1 MAESK
6 ASVNVS
12 KNSLE
17 QVRARL
23 GSIAYKLEQDLDTII
38 AQLSVASSNWET
50 SKGKELTEHSISVVE
65 ECKTDNKAVI
75 DNIRKFLD
83 TVKIQYSTAEK
94 KLSSNADRF
103 KK

>member
-1 MAESK
+1 MAKSK

-17 QVRARL
+17 QVRSRL
-23 GSIAYKLEQDLDTII
+23 GSLAYTLEQDLDTII
-38 AQLSVASSNWET
+38 AQLTVVSSNWET
-50 SKGKELTEHSISVVE
+50 DKGKQLTESSISVVE
-65 ECKTDNKAVI
+65 DCKADNKVVI
-75 DNIRKFLD
+75 ENIRKFLD
-83 TVKIQYSTAEK
+83 EVKIQYSTAEK

>member
-1 MAESK
+1 MAKTKS
-6 ASVNVS
+6 SVNVS

-23 GSIAYKLEQDLDTII
+23 GSIAYSLEQDLDSII
-38 AQLSVASSNWET
+38 SQLTMVSGNWDT
-50 SKGKELTEHSISVVE
+50 AKGKELMSSSISVVE
-65 ECKTDNKAVI
+65 ECKNDQKTVI
-75 DNIRKFLD
+75 ENIRKFLD
-83 TVKIQYSTAEK
+83 DVKIQYSTAEK